1 MWRFNTPM
9 LVTWLDA
16 ATDLGFEGPPEQIKA
31 LEPQLQL
38 TETLGRFVKLE
49 DMQLVLATDC
59 NPEGEP
65 VVRWLYRIPIQL
77 VVSIRLLS
85 PGRQV
90 YSMAKATSMWTD
102 AARSMWESICAT
114 KMQSGK
120 SRSSAATSPATPR
133 GQASGD
139 GESTRKPKRRRS

>member
-16 ATDLGFEGPPEQIKA
+16 ATDLGFEGHPEQIKA
-31 LEPQLQL
+31 LETQLQL

-49 DMQLVLATDC
+49 DMQLVLATDLS
-59 NPEGEP
+59 PEGEP

-102 AARSMWESICAT
+102 AARSMLESICET
-114 KMQSGK
+114 KTRFGNSGK
-120 SRSSAATSPATPR
+120 SAGTLRTTRAGRESGGGASTPKKKRPRS
-133 GQASGD
+133 
-139 GESTRKPKRRRS
+139 